1 MPIETLSDLEAQSFP
16 INEKELNNMIL
27 REQEKF
33 NLALQDF
40 ENKKQALLAE
50 NPGPFQYWSE
60 EVQEKWLAE
69 IAKIDAITEETI
81 TYIRRL
87 VTEVTQIPD

>member
-16 INEKELNNMIL
+16 INEKELNNTIL

-33 NLALQDF
+33 NRALQDF
-40 ENKKQALLAE
+40 ENKKRTLLAN
-50 NPGPFQYWSE
+50 NPGSFTSWSE